1 MPMLNNHNK
10 MDRGQ
15 RPFLKQLAKHISKQS
30 LKQGFLPCGIRLNR
44 IKLSRTLL
52 LSSSLLLLACQPKVD
67 ERADMAALSVAPDVV
82 DAYGFTPATSY
93 TLEANSALLA
103 QLPFEDKQDFTDANR
118 GFIAKLPDLKV
129 VDAQGKNI
137 WDRPAYDFIQGDAPA
152 SVNPSLWRQASLNN
166 IHGLF
171 EVTPG
176 VYQVRG
182 FDLANMTVIAGKTGW
197 IIVDPLTTVETAK
210 AALAFVNKQ
219 LGEKPVSGIIFTHS
233 HMDHFGGALGL
244 LDDAELADIDIVA
257 PGGFMHEATSE
268 NVMAGTAM
276 SRRAM
281 YMYGKRLPRSPR
293 GHIDSGLGK
302 EPAFGTFSIL
312 APTITVATDETKII
326 DGVKFEFQIVSGTEA
341 PSEFTFYLPEHQAYC
356 GAELV
361 SKTMHNLYTLR
372 GAKVRDALEWSRS
385 IDEALTNQKEAKVYF
400 GSHHWPIWGEDAIAD
415 FLGKQRDTYKY
426 IHDQSV
432 RMLNQGLTPAEIAE
446 EIEMPPSLANTFASR
461 GYYGTAKHNA
471 KAVYQAYLG
480 WYDANPANLDPLPSS
495 QSAHKYVEL
504 MGGADAVLI
513 HGKTAFS
520 AGEYRWAAELLNHLV
535 FADGANTSAK
545 ELLAKSYDQLGYQ
558 AESAAWRDVYLS
570 AAFELRHG
578 TPDKGIDLVS
588 MKQILLRSPIENFLQ
603 SMASRVIGPEAFG
616 KHYLLNI
623 NFIDLDENYVL
634 ELNNS
639 VLHHKLGG
647 KNPDADATLNI
658 SHELFI
664 DLIIGHAGAS
674 DLMFSDD
681 LSIEGSKLD
690 LLSFFSLL
698 DKPKGVFDI
707 VTP

>member
-1 MPMLNNHNK
+1 MLNHHNK
-10 MDRGQ
+10 INSRFELV
-15 RPFLKQLAKHISKQS
+15 PKNECKQS
-30 LKQGFLPCGIRLNR
+30 
-44 IKLSRTLL
+44 IKAFFP
-52 LSSSLLLLACQPKVD
+52 SLCALVLVACQPQVD
-67 ERADMAALSVAPDVV
+67 INHKTASDLVSSDAV
-82 DAYGFTPATSY
+82 DSFGFTPATRH
-93 TLEANSALLA
+93 TLEANSALLT
-103 QLPFEDKQDFTDANR
+103 QLPFKDMQDFIDANR

-129 VDAQGKNI
+129 VDAQGRNI
-137 WDRPAYDFIQGDAPA
+137 WDRPAYDFIQGEAPA

-171 EVTPG
+171 EVTQG

-182 FDLANMTVIAGKTGW
+182 FDLANMTVIAGKSGW
-197 IIVDPLTTVETAK
+197 IIVDPLTTAETAK
-210 AALAFVNKQ
+210 AALAFVNNQ
-219 LGEKPVSGIIFTHS
+219 LGERPISGIIFTHS

-244 LDDAELADIDIVA
+244 LDDAQLADIGAIDIVA
-257 PGGFMHEATSE
+257 PAGFMHEATSE

-281 YMYGKRLPRSPR
+281 YMFGKKLPRSPR

-302 EPAFGTFSIL
+302 EPAFGTFGIL
-312 APTITVATDETKII
+312 APSITVVTDETKVI
-326 DGVKFEFQIVSGTEA
+326 DGVSFEFQIVSGTEA
-341 PSEFTFYLPEHQAYC
+341 PAEFTFYLPELQAYC

-372 GAKVRDALEWSRS
+372 GAKVRDALAWSRS

-446 EIEMPPSLANTFASR
+446 AIEMPPSLSNTFASR

-495 QSAHKYVEL
+495 QSAHKYVDL
-504 MGGADAVLI
+504 MGGAAAVLT
-513 HGKTAFS
+513 HGEQAFV
-520 AGEYRWAAELLNHLV
+520 AGEYRWAAELLNKLV
-535 FADGANTSAK
+535 FSDSTNLQAK

-578 TPDKGIDLVS
+578 AAEKGIDLAS
-588 MKQILLRSPIENFLQ
+588 MKQILLRSPVENFLQ
-603 SMASRVIGPEAFG
+603 SMASRVIGPQAFG
-616 KHYLLNI
+616 KHYRLNI
-623 NFIDLDENYVL
+623 NFTDLDENYVL
-634 ELNNS
+634 ELKNS
-639 VLHHKLGG
+639 VLHHRKAE
-647 KNPDADATLNI
+647 KDQNANMTLNI
-658 SHELFI
+658 SHDLFI
-664 DLIIGHAGAS
+664 DLIIGNAGAS
-674 DLMFSDD
+674 DLLFSDE
-681 LSIEGSKLD
+681 LNVEGSKID
-690 LLSFFSLL
+690 LVSFFRLL

>member
-1 MPMLNNHNK
+1 MLNHHNK
-10 MDRGQ
+10 INSRLE
-15 RPFLKQLAKHISKQS
+15 RVPKNNYKQS
-30 LKQGFLPCGIRLNR
+30 IRA
-44 IKLSRTLL
+44 IFP
-52 LSSSLLLLACQPKVD
+52 SLCALVLVACQPQVD
-67 ERADMAALSVAPDVV
+67 INHKAASAPVLPDAV
-82 DAYGFTPATSY
+82 DSFGFTPATHH
-93 TLEANSALLA
+93 TLEANSALLT
-103 QLPFEDKQDFTDANR
+103 QLPFEDMQDFTDANR

-137 WDRPAYDFIQGDAPA
+137 WDRPAYDFIQGEAPA

-171 EVTPG
+171 EVTQG

-182 FDLANMTVIAGKTGW
+182 FDLANMTVIAGKSGW
-197 IIVDPLTTVETAK
+197 IIVDPLTTAETAK
-210 AALAFVNKQ
+210 AALAFVNNQ
-219 LGEKPVSGIIFTHS
+219 LGERPVSGIIFTHS

-244 LDDAELADIDIVA
+244 LDDAQLADIGAIDIVA
-257 PGGFMHEATSE
+257 PAGFMHEATSE

-281 YMYGKRLPRSPR
+281 YMYGKQLPRSPR

-312 APTITVATDETKII
+312 APTITVEVDETKVI

-341 PSEFTFYLPEHQAYC
+341 PSEFTFYLPELQAYC

-385 IDEALTNQKEAKVYF
+385 IDEALTNQQEAKVYF
-400 GSHHWPIWGEDAIAD
+400 GSHHWPIWGGDAIAD

-446 EIEMPPSLANTFASR
+446 AIEMPPALASTFASR

-480 WYDANPANLDPLPSS
+480 WYDANPANLDPLPES
-495 QSAHKYVEL
+495 QSAQKYVDL
-504 MGGADAVLI
+504 MGGAAAVLA
-513 HGKTAFS
+513 HGEQAFVT
-520 AGEYRWAAELLNHLV
+520 GEYRWAAELLNKLV
-535 FADGANTSAK
+535 FADSTNLAAK

-578 TPDKGIDLVS
+578 TPEKGIDLVS
-588 MKQILLRSPIENFLQ
+588 MKQILLRSPVENFLQ

-639 VLHHKLGG
+639 VLHHRKAA
-647 KNPDADATLNI
+647 KDQNADVTLNI

-674 DLMFSDD
+674 DLLFSDE
-681 LSIEGSKLD
+681 LNIEGSKLD
-690 LLSFFSLL
+690 LVSFFRLL